1 MKKHNES
8 HEGSVA
14 GLVVGLSG
22 LALMALALWIFSF
35 QAENM
40 DNTGLHVLFFFG
52 IAVTMYG
59 LFALKE
65 N

>member
-8 HEGSVA
+8 HTSSVA
-14 GLVVGLSG
+14 GLVVGISG

-40 DNTGLHVLFFFG
+40 DNASLHILFFFG
-52 IAVTMYG
+52 AAVAMFG
-59 LFALKE
+59 LFALKK